1 MLDINGGEV
10 RVQFC
15 AGVRVCLS
23 ERVCVCMF
31 CVGKFVRVRACT
43 AVCGREYRQK
53 MVEVQL
59 IIAGAAGSLYREHA
73 GTQPGH
79 SRATAALVQQ
89 LLRLSVF
96 VSGAK

>member
-23 ERVCVCMF
+23 ERVCVRMF

-43 AVCGREYRQK
+43 AVCGREYR
-53 MVEVQL
+53 
-59 IIAGAAGSLYREHA
+59 
-73 GTQPGH
+73 
-79 SRATAALVQQ
+79 
-89 LLRLSVF
+89 
-96 VSGAK
+96 